1 MPTQVIRTLATGI
14 DSSAKALA
22 LASIGRAFEFY
33 DFVIFAF
40 FASIIA
46 RLFFPPSLFQVQE
59 KFQTRR
65 RDVRERVSPIARQQT

>member
-1 MPTQVIRTLATGI
+1 MSTQVIRASAIGI

-22 LASIGRAFEFY
+22 LASIGGAFEFY

-46 RLFFPPSLFQVQE
+46 RTAAVGL
-59 KFQTRR
+59 
-65 RDVRERVSPIARQQT
+65 IAILLAPTAAGRL